1 MSTQGEGTG
10 DVDGDGGMPHPP
22 SEARRARASEAMTR
36 DGDAESMDVSLYISF
51 WATCFAT

>member
-22 SEARRARASEAMTR
+22 SEARRAPASEAMSR
-36 DGDAESMDVSLYISF
+36 DGDAESMDVSFYTSF
-51 WATCFAT
+51 WAMCFTT